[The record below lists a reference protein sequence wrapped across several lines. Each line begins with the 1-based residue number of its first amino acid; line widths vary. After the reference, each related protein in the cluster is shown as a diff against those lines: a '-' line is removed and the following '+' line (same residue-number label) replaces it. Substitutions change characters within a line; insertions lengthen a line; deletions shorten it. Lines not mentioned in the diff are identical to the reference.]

1 MSRSMT
7 ACRQRGTTTVEFA
20 IVGAVALLLL
30 FTVIE
35 FSRILFTLNMLDE
48 SVRRGA
54 RVAAVCD
61 VGNAAI
67 ADATTFVSLPG
78 LSTSNVVTEYLGDTG
93 NTLADPSGVDYPSIA
108 SVRVQ
113 IINYSFPVAIPFIAT
128 TFASP
133 VISATLPR
141 ESLGVPYFGAPPA
154 C

>member
-1 MSRSMT
+1 MIMS
-7 ACRQRGTTTVEFA
+7 RQRGTTTVEFA
-20 IVGAVALLLL
+20 IVGAVTLMML

-48 SVRRGA
+48 GARRGA

-67 ADATTFVSLPG
+67 ADAAMFVNLPG
-78 LSTSNVVTEYLGDTG
+78 LTTTNVVTEYLGDAG
-93 NTLADPSGVDYPSIA
+93 NTLADPSGADYGSISFVRVRIVDYE
-108 SVRVQ
+108 
-113 IINYSFPVAIPFIAT
+113 FPVAIPFIAA

-133 VISATLPR
+133 EISAALPR